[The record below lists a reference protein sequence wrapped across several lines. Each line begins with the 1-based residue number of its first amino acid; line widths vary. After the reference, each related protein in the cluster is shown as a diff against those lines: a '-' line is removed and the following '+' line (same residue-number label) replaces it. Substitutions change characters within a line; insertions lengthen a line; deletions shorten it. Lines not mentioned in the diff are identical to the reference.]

1 MWWEPRRRPL
11 SENTKLGTRSM
22 AVSRLAEL
30 GRPVLTA
37 LAFGGAAL
45 LVVQAGLILEIPDTS
60 VVTDPREIFTTTG
73 AGLTGPLGGLLIG
86 ILAGI
91 REPGG
96 IATASVIA
104 HVAGGLWMGFAYGK
118 LVFRNLEM
126 PWLLLGWA
134 AIVVTYY
141 YAFVVPGFALGLNF
155 FHSATFAAEYG
166 EGASVLSAYGSI
178 GKGVLPEVIF
188 TTVFTMLILAA
199 LPARV
204 RRPAWWS
211 FGPASPGQ

>member
-1 MWWEPRRRPL
+1 M
-11 SENTKLGTRSM
+11 SENTKLDTRSQ
-22 AVSRLAEL
+22 AVYKLADL

-45 LVVQAGLILEIPDTS
+45 LVVQAGLTLEIPNTG

-91 REPGG
+91 REPDG

-118 LVFRNLEM
+118 LVFRNLDM
-126 PWLLLGWA
+126 PWLLVGWA
-134 AIVVTYY
+134 AIVVAYY
-141 YAFVVPGFALGLNF
+141 YAFVVPGFALGLSI
-155 FHSATFAAEYG
+155 FHSETFVAEYG
-166 EGASVLSAYGSI
+166 EGASVLTAYGSI
-178 GKGVLPEVIF
+178 GKGVVPEVIF

-211 FGPASPGQ
+211 FEPASPGQ

>member
-1 MWWEPRRRPL
+1 M
-11 SENTKLGTRSM
+11 RSQ
-22 AVSRLAEL
+22 ALSRLTAL

-37 LAFGGAAL
+37 SAFGAASL
-45 LVVQAGLILEIPDTS
+45 LVVQAGLTLEIPNTG

-91 REPGG
+91 REPDG
-96 IATASVIA
+96 IAMASVLA
-104 HVAGGLWMGFAYGK
+104 HVAGGMWMGFAYGK
-118 LVFRNLEM
+118 LVFRNLQM

-134 AIVVTYY
+134 AIVVAYY
-141 YAFVVPGFALGLNF
+141 YAFVVPGFALGLNT
-155 FHSATFAAEYG
+155 FHPETFVAEYG
-166 EGASVLSAYGSI
+166 EGTSVLSAYGSI
-178 GKGVLPEVIF
+178 GKGVVPEVIF

-204 RRPAWWS
+204 RKPAWWS
-211 FGPASPGQ
+211 FGPISPGQ

>member
-1 MWWEPRRRPL
+1 M
-11 SENTKLGTRSM
+11 SENTKLDTRSQ
-22 AVSRLAEL
+22 AVTKLADL
-30 GRPVLTA
+30 GRPLLTA

-45 LVVQAGLILEIPDTS
+45 LVVQAGLTLDIQNTG
-60 VVTDPREIFTTTG
+60 VVTDPRQIFTTTG

-91 REPGG
+91 REPHG
-96 IATASVIA
+96 IAMASVIA
-104 HVAGGLWMGFAYGK
+104 HVAGGGWMGFAYGK

-134 AIVVTYY
+134 AIVVAYY
-141 YAFVVPGFALGLNF
+141 YAFVVPGFALGLNI
-155 FHSATFAAEYG
+155 FHSETFVAKYG
-166 EGASVLSAYGSI
+166 EGASVLTAYESI
-178 GKGVLPEVIF
+178 GKGLVPEVIF

-211 FGPASPGQ
+211 SGATSPGH